1 MPYSRTVRYES
12 PLVAWHELELT
23 EPAPQWSGAYRPESP
38 RLMVP
43 GSHWVEAEQRGE
55 RFVCDAL
62 SPLWLTPAQP
72 YRMRQPFGGQRSVVL
87 IFGGGTAGAH
97 DEAGLRGTLPEVG
110 RPRLGPEAHWRLAR
124 CRAALDAGAPDRLAL
139 EEAALGLL
147 PPWVSADRVAAGAR
161 PHRAVERARE
171 LLAAEPAADLSLHE
185 LADAVACSPFHLAR
199 RFRRATG
206 VGLHAYRTRLRMALA
221 LQRLADGEEALI
233 QLALD
238 LGYAS
243 HSHFSA
249 AFRHCYGLPPSRAR
263 ELLAGSRVRGGVS
276 ASDSAPRDGR
286 TAPDTGAR
294 VARPDPSLRP
304 ARPAR
309 RATRRGLGGGAPLR
323 RISTAR

>member
-1 MPYSRTVRYES
+1 MPYRRTVRYES
-12 PLVAWHELELT
+12 ALVAWHEIELT
-23 EPAPQWSGAYRPESP
+23 EPAPQWSSAYRPESP

-72 YRMRQPFGGQRSVVL
+72 YRMRQPFAGQRSVVL
-87 IFGGGTAGAH
+87 VFGAGACPSAD
-97 DEAGLRGTLPEVG
+97 DEEGVGSTTRSGG
-110 RPRLGPEAHWRLAR
+110 RPRLGPAVHWRLAR

-147 PPWVSADRVAAGAR
+147 PAAVGSASPACAEPR

-171 LLAAEPAADLSLHE
+171 LLAADPATDLSLHE

-206 VGLHAYRTRLRMALA
+206 IGLHAYRTRLRMALA

-249 AFRHCYGLPPSRAR
+249 AFRTCYGLPPSRAR
-263 ELLAGSRVRGGVS
+263 ELLAGGRARGG
-276 ASDSAPRDGR
+276 A
-286 TAPDTGAR
+286 
-294 VARPDPSLRP
+294 VA
-304 ARPAR
+304 
-309 RATRRGLGGGAPLR
+309 LGGRVPG
-323 RISTAR
+323 